1 MLDRFKQLWQ
11 QGMRMHR
18 DRAAGEDRAIL
29 SEVRMVGAGLIMV
42 LISALVLTEIFG
54 AVDVSNGPFS
64 GVADSLETTGV
75 SALTLLTVGFL
86 VVAATAIMRFFGA
99 GLGGGSR

>member
-1 MLDRFKQLWQ
+1 MLDRFKQLWT
-11 QGMRMHR
+11 QGMTVHR
-18 DRAAGEDRAIL
+18 DRATGDRAIL

-54 AVDVSNGPFS
+54 AVDVSTGPFS

-86 VVAATAIMRFFGA
+86 VVAATAIMRFFG
-99 GLGGGSR
+99 GGMMGGR